1 MKSKILSIMTLI
13 ILSFALAAC
22 DGQTSTTSPI
32 SSTTPAVTATSTT
45 TSTSTTTTSTST
57 TQSVTLR
64 SFTLA
69 ELAVF
74 DGHSGTTAYIAVN
87 GIVYDVTDVAEWT
100 NGWHKGMHLAGT
112 DATAAF
118 ADSPHSSA
126 FLGQL
131 EIVGTLLD

>member
-13 ILSFALAAC
+13 ILTFALAAC

-32 SSTTPAVTATSTT
+32 SSTTPAVTATS
-45 TSTSTTTTSTST
+45 TTTSTST

-131 EIVGTLLD
+131 EIVGTLVD

>member
-13 ILSFALAAC
+13 ILTFALAAC

-45 TSTSTTTTSTST
+45 PSTST

-131 EIVGTLLD
+131 EIVGTLVD